1 MPPPERRPSTVSH
14 TLSAHGRRGA
24 VRRLRARAPSS
35 SAGKDVAHADCL
47 ARDALTSF
55 AQHSERQGIAEA
67 LDTMAAVSATREDGE
82 RAATIAG
89 AAAAIRETIAAQ
101 PAPFDVAIIS
111 PLLQQIKE
119 SVSGQRWHRSW
130 DQGRALDRGS
140 GGVRAGERCKVS
152 TGLR

>member
-14 TLSAHGRRGA
+14 TLSAQGRRGA

-67 LDTMAAVSATREDGE
+67 LDTMAAVSATREDGNG
-82 RAATIAG
+82 RPPSP
-89 AAAAIRETIAAQ
+89 AQ
-101 PAPFDVAIIS
+101 P
-111 PLLQQIKE
+111 
-119 SVSGQRWHRSW
+119 R
-130 DQGRALDRGS
+130 
-140 GGVRAGERCKVS
+140 
-152 TGLR
+152 